1 MNNQGLC
8 FRCEYRA
15 RYLEEG
21 TGPRFECK
29 CLEMSVVGCYMFQPV
44 KPIVIK
50 PREGDNRPLSL
61 NYFSAR
67 VERAEISPDLELT
80 VLNLDKGQAIFK
92 GILVYWKPKEEKHE
106 GI

>member
-21 TGPRFECK
+21 SGPRFECK
-29 CLEMSVVGCYMFQPV
+29 VLEMSVVGCYMFQPV
-44 KPIVIK
+44 RPICIK
-50 PREGDNRPLSL
+50 PREGDNRPLLL

-67 VERAEISPDLELT
+67 VERVDVSPELELRGEET
-80 VLNLDKGQAIFK
+80 KE
-92 GILVYWKPKEEKHE
+92 GILVYWKYNDYNGQRYEK
-106 GI
+106 

>member
-29 CLEMSVVGCYMFQPV
+29 QPEMSVMGCYMFQPV
-44 KPIVIK
+44 KPICIK

-67 VERAEISPDLELT
+67 VERVNASPELEL
-80 VLNLDKGQAIFK
+80 KGEETK
-92 GILVYWKPKEEKHE
+92 EGILVYWKPKEE
-106 GI
+106 